1 MFFGYLIP
9 PRSLGKEFSVAVLKD
24 EISSLL
30 LFIVIIKDI
39 TSSVTIM
46 KSYRANSIHKTWY
59 VDANTGFSFFL
70 PLERQYHFDTPSED
84 AVSCGKSS
92 TTYGMSAPLSDRHV
106 LQQYPSQAAKLYHSS
121 QLCVCVYIYISWLI
135 PCHSAILSLKQPK
148 PLKVIANFSY
158 FLPSYSSTSQVW
170 LFLPLLNLL
179 CLSFSFSFAPAWSK
193 IITASFTV
201 Y

>member
-1 MFFGYLIP
+1 MTFQLLVFLLQPPESLGIPNTCLISAAFFGYLIP
-9 PRSLGKEFSVAVLKD
+9 PRSLGKEFSVAILKD

-46 KSYRANSIHKTWY
+46 KSYRANSIHKTRY

-121 QLCVCVYIYISWLI
+121 QLCVCVCVCIYIFPDLY
-135 PCHSAILSLKQPK
+135 HAIVPSSL
-148 PLKVIANFSY
+148 
-158 FLPSYSSTSQVW
+158 
-170 LFLPLLNLL
+170 
-179 CLSFSFSFAPAWSK
+179 
-193 IITASFTV
+193 
-201 Y
+201 

>member
-1 MFFGYLIP
+1 MTFQLLVFLLQPPESLGIPNTCLISAVFFGYLIP
-9 PRSLGKEFSVAVLKD
+9 PCSFKGIQCCSTEGWNFKPP
-24 EISSLL
+24 

-70 PLERQYHFDTPSED
+70 PFGKTVPFWYTIWG
-84 AVSCGKSS
+84 CCKSS

-158 FLPSYSSTSQVW
+158 FLS
-170 LFLPLLNLL
+170 LL
-179 CLSFSFSFAPAWSK
+179 
-193 IITASFTV
+193 
-201 Y
+201 